1 MAAFSKTAILAKIHK
16 IKKSKTPKLQKNPQ
30 KKAICS
36 RLLTIAPTKP
46 NSANRRI
53 AKTIITKSKARLTAK
68 ITGESHNLQQH
79 SIVLIQG
86 ARIRDLIGVNYSIIR
101 GKYDLAGVNNRKKS
115 KSLFGVKK
123 Y

>member
-1 MAAFSKTAILAKIHK
+1 
-16 IKKSKTPKLQKNPQ
+16 
-30 KKAICS
+30 
-36 RLLTIAPTKP
+36 
-46 NSANRRI
+46 
-53 AKTIITKSKARLTAK
+53 
-68 ITGESHNLQQH
+68 
-79 SIVLIQG
+79 VLIQG